1 MSEKDRQP
9 DDKRERMWIFERE
22 YSRRDVLKGAAALGA
37 AAGLSGILAACG
49 GGSTSSSEGETP
61 ATTAAGATTSAAA
74 DTGGAETAAAGGPV
88 TGGRLRVGHVGGGK
102 AESFNP
108 ATGSTLHRRVAPL
121 QPLRPADP
129 RQPGPRASRRAS
141 RSSGTPNSDST
152 AVRGQAPP
160 RCRLAQRQGFTADDV
175 IYTLGLM
182 DDPKHIAPLRACRTS
197 TWAS

>member
-108 ATGSTLHRRVAPL
+108 ATGSTFIDASRYYNLYDPLVRVSPEL
-121 QPLRPADP
+121 EN
-129 RQPGPRASRRAS
+129 QPGLALEWNA
-141 RSSGTPNSDST
+141 NSDST
-152 AVRGQAPP
+152 AVRGQAPS
-160 RCRLAQRQGFTADDV
+160 RCRLAQRQGLHRRRRHLHARPDER
-175 IYTLGLM
+175 
-182 DDPKHIAPLRACRTS
+182 PQAHRPLERVERPCG
-197 TWAS
+197 